1 MCGLLLCSVRHLHS
15 TFSLVTKGAPSY
27 VVWTSSHKICS
38 EPSAM
43 PHNSVLNSLAIF
55 AIQGGIGSLLFIVE
69 RFGGKAAMTQV
80 LSAPC
85 AMIHHSPIFVRRKTQ
100 IGTCLAD
107 KDAPAICFSAPSLKD
122 NLGVVV
128 IAVALVFCLLVVD
141 PRH

>member
-1 MCGLLLCSVRHLHS
+1 MDHMSFICFLAHSLLRTVCAAAYTRE
-15 TFSLVTKGAPSY
+15 SLRLD
-27 VVWTSSHKICS
+27 SH
-38 EPSAM
+38 P
-43 PHNSVLNSLAIF
+43 PRDSVLNSLAIF

-69 RFGGKAAMTQV
+69 RFGCKAAMTQV

-85 AMIHHSPIFVRRKTQ
+85 AMIHHSAIFVRRKTQ